1 MISNEEA
8 ALRTTIVVPC
18 YNEAERLQ
26 LDRFEQ
32 FSIGQPQISF
42 LFVDDGSQDATSEII
57 QPLVDARPE
66 QFQLLKQPV
75 NGGKAEAVRSGFL
88 KAFESQPTI
97 VGFWDADLSTPL
109 DELPRMLDEFARRED
124 LEMVFGARVNL
135 LGRSIRR
142 KLLRHWIGRVF
153 ATFVAQMLGLAIY
166 DTQCG
171 AKLFRVNPELQE
183 IFTEPFISRWIFD
196 VEIIARSIRI
206 RRRNGDPPVST
217 VICEQPLMSWYDVEG
232 SKLKLRDF
240 ITVSRDLVRI
250 YFSTVRGAG

>member
-1 MISNEEA
+1 MGNWNFV
-8 ALRTTIVVPC
+8 TTIVVPC
-18 YNEAERLQ
+18 YNEAQRLQ

-32 FSIGQPQISF
+32 FAASQPQISF
-42 LFVDDGSQDATSEII
+42 LFVDDGSKDATSEII
-57 QPLVDARPE
+57 QPLVERKPE
-66 QFQLLKQPV
+66 QFQLLQQPV

-88 KAFESQPTI
+88 KAFELEPTI

-109 DELPRMLDEFARRED
+109 DELPLMLEEFAARDD

-135 LGRSIRR
+135 LGRSVKR
-142 KLLRHWIGRVF
+142 KLLRHWIGRIF

-171 AKLFRVNPELQE
+171 AKLFRVTPELKE
-183 IFTEPFISRWIFD
+183 IFEQPFLSRWIFD
-196 VEIIARSIRI
+196 VEIIARSIGI
-206 RRRNGDPPVST
+206 RQRNGDPPVSS
-217 VICEQPLMSWYDVEG
+217 VICEQPLMHWYDVEG

-250 YFSTVRGAG
+250 YFTTVRGTG